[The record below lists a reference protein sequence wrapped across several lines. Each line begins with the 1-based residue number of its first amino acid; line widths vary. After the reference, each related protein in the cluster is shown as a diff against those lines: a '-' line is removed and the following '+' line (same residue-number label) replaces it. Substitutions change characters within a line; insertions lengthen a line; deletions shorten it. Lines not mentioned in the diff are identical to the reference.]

1 MIIEGAYLHYLSIK
15 VLFLMIYK
23 FWHKSCFCYFQKED
37 QMYLNKVEG
46 ISATFENPFVCVPQE
61 LEKLGENGQ
70 LRRPHIIFSNFGK
83 INEKPK
89 SSPKA

>member
-1 MIIEGAYLHYLSIK
+1 
-15 VLFLMIYK
+15 
-23 FWHKSCFCYFQKED
+23 
-37 QMYLNKVEG
+37 MYLNKVEG
-46 ISATFENPFVCVPQE
+46 LSVTFENPFVCVPQE